1 MNFNATLIGQSIAFI
16 VFVIFVM
23 KFVWPLLLRQM
34 QEREARIAGGLAAAE
49 QGHKDLAEAREKS
62 AAEIGQGREQAA
74 TLIARAQR
82 RGAEIVEEAKVAART
97 EARRIKESALGEIEQ
112 EKEKA
117 RQELK
122 NQVAALAISGAEQI
136 LMREVDREAH
146 NELLAQVSRQ
156 L

>member
-1 MNFNATLIGQSIAFI
+1 MNFNATLIGQSISFI

-34 QEREARIAGGLAAAE
+34 QEREGRIADGLAAAE

-62 AAEIGQGREQAA
+62 AAEIGKGREQAA
-74 TLIARAQR
+74 AIIAKAQR
-82 RGAEIVEEAKVAART
+82 RGNEIVEEAKAAART
-97 EARRIKESALGEIEQ
+97 EALRIKQSALGEIEQ

-122 NQVAALAISGAEQI
+122 NRVAALAISGAEQI
-136 LMREVDREAH
+136 LMREVDRKAH
-146 NELLAQVSRQ
+146 NELLAKVSRR

>member
-1 MNFNATLIGQSIAFI
+1 MNFNATLIGQSISFI

-34 QEREARIAGGLAAAE
+34 QEREGRIADGLAAAE

-62 AAEIGQGREQAA
+62 AAEIGKGREQAA
-74 TLIARAQR
+74 AIIAKAQR
-82 RGAEIVEEAKVAART
+82 RGSEIVEDAKAAART
-97 EARRIKESALGEIEQ
+97 EARRIKQSALGEIEQ

-122 NQVAALAISGAEQI
+122 NRLAALAISGAEQI
-136 LMREVDREAH
+136 LMREVDRKAH
-146 NELLAQVSRQ
+146 DELLAKLSRR

>member
-1 MNFNATLIGQSIAFI
+1 MNFNATLIGQSISFI

-34 QEREARIAGGLAAAE
+34 QEREGRIADGLAAAE

-74 TLIARAQR
+74 AIIAKAQR
-82 RGAEIVEEAKVAART
+82 RGNEIVEEAKAAARI
-97 EARRIKESALGEIEQ
+97 EARRIKQSALGEIEQ

-122 NQVAALAISGAEQI
+122 NRVAALAISGAEQI
-136 LMREVDREAH
+136 LMREVDRKAH
-146 NELLAQVSRQ
+146 NELLAKVSRR

>member
-23 KFVWPLLLRQM
+23 KFVWPLLLKQM
-34 QEREARIAGGLAAAE
+34 QEREARIADGLAAAE
-49 QGHKDLAEAREKS
+49 QGHKDLAEARDKS

-74 TLIARAQR
+74 TLIAKAQR

-122 NQVAALAISGAEQI
+122 NRVAALAISGAEQI
-136 LMREVDREAH
+136 LMREVDRKAH
-146 NELLAQVSRQ
+146 NELLAKLSRR